1 MAQPKG
7 TSGEAIGR
15 PGPWGED
22 RYEKKD
28 QPIDQS
34 VRTPPATAPYVEKPP
49 STAVTRRDYAAPSTQ
64 SSSQTT
70 PANDA
75 DAPGGDA
82 G

>member
-1 MAQPKG
+1 MAQVKG
-7 TSGEAIGR
+7 TSDESIGR
-15 PGPWGED
+15 PGPWGEN

-34 VRTPPATAPYVEKPP
+34 VRTPPGTSPNENKPV
-49 STAVTRRDYAAPSTQ
+49 STPVTRQDYKMPSK
-64 SSSQTT
+64 QT
-70 PANDA
+70 PSGKAGGDDV